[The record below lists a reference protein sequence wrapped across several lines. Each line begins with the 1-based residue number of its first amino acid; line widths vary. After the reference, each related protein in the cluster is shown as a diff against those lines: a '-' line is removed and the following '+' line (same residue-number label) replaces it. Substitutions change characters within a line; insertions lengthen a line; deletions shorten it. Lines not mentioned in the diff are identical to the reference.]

1 MFSTSVSAKNVEK
14 LLERNGLCYEPYTTK
29 PYTGTFK
36 EYYPE
41 SRYSNQR
48 NLKEIRTYKNG
59 KLDGLTMEY
68 VHKDR
73 PYKKSF
79 YKNGI
84 LNGAQEYYWPNGQLM
99 SLYNWRN
106 GRLHGPSEEYYEN
119 GQLRTQS
126 IHNAKKNNKNDVT
139 SYYFDEN
146 GQQTV
151 KMIIINN
158 ELIECDGEVCSEM
171 QAYWLNEAK
180 NIPSEVKID
189 EDVRC

>member
-41 SRYSNQR
+41 SPYSNQR
-48 NLKEIRTYKNG
+48 SLKEIRTYKNG
-59 KLDGLTMEY
+59 KLDGLHMRY
-68 VHKDR
+68 MNQKLFS
-73 PYKKSF
+73 KSF

-84 LNGAQEYYWPNGQLM
+84 LNGSQEYYWISNGQLM
-99 SLYNWRN
+99 SLNNWRN
-106 GRLHGPSEEYYEN
+106 GRLHGPSEDYYKS
-119 GQLRTQS
+119 GLLQAQS

-139 SYYFDEN
+139 SYHFDEN
-146 GQQTV
+146 GQQTL

-158 ELIECDGEVCSEM
+158 ELIECDGEVCSE
-171 QAYWLNEAK
+171 
-180 NIPSEVKID
+180 VF
-189 EDVRC
+189 

>member
-29 PYTGTFK
+29 PYTVTFK

-41 SRYSNQR
+41 SPYSNQR
-48 NLKEIRTYKNG
+48 SLKEKRTYKNG
-59 KLDGLTMEY
+59 KLDGLTMNY
-68 VHKDR
+68 INQKLIS
-73 PYKKSF
+73 KSF

-84 LNGAQEYYWPNGQLM
+84 LNGSQEYYWASNGQLM

-106 GRLHGPSEEYYEN
+106 GRLHGPSEDYYKS
-119 GQLRTQS
+119 GQLQTQS
-126 IHNAKKNNKNDVT
+126 IYNAKKNNKNDVT
-139 SYYFDEN
+139 TYYFDEN
-146 GQQTV
+146 RQQTV

-158 ELIECDGEVCSEM
+158 ELIECDGEVCSEI
-171 QAYWLNEAK
+171 QAYWLNKAK